1 MLTCNT
7 NVIEGRYFHD
17 LMAQPAALEATL
29 GWLAAADRWRAARQF
44 VGARSWKRIVL
55 TGMGSSHHALHVLN
69 LALIEGG
76 ATPIVMETAELIHY
90 GRALC
95 DAETLLIAVS
105 QSGGSAEI
113 LRLLEVNR
121 QAPLLAVTNTADSP
135 LARAAGLSLLTQ
147 AGPEF
152 SVSCKTFV
160 AALLALQWLA
170 GAFAGADEAA
180 TFRGL
185 AAAAPLVREYLAN
198 WRSHTAALA
207 VELKD
212 IRHLF
217 LTGRGSSLAAAGTGA
232 LIIKESARFP
242 AEGMSSAALRHG
254 PMEMLRG
261 DVLTLVFAGDNPTRD
276 LNRRLISQLRAAGWR
291 CDEIG
296 PESSTTALCIPT
308 SDSLVRPI
316 LEILPV
322 QLLTLA
328 LASRDGREAGRFE
341 YASKVTVTE

>member
-1 MLTCNT
+1 MLSSNT
-7 NVIEGRYFHD
+7 DVIEGRYFHD

-29 GWLAAADRWRAARQF
+29 DWLAGPDRWRSAREF
-44 VGARSWKRIVL
+44 VRARSWKRIVL
-55 TGMGSSHHALHVLN
+55 TGMGSSHHALHVLD
-69 LALIEGG
+69 LALIEAGM
-76 ATPIVMETAELIHY
+76 TPIVMETAELIHY
-90 GRALC
+90 GQALC
-95 DAETLLIAVS
+95 DPETLLIAVS

-152 SVSCKTFV
+152 SVSCKTYV

-170 GAFAGADEAA
+170 GAFAVDDEGE
-180 TFRGL
+180 TLRRL
-185 AAAAPLVREYLAN
+185 APAAPLAREYLAN
-198 WRSHTAALA
+198 WRSHTSALA
-207 VELKD
+207 GELQG

-217 LTGRGSSLAAAGTGA
+217 LTGRGRSLAAAGTGA

-261 DVLTLVFAGDNPTRD
+261 DILTLVFAGDEPTRE
-276 LNRRLISQLRAAGWR
+276 LNRRLIRQLRAASWR

-296 PESSTTALCIPT
+296 DESRAAALRIPACEPP
-308 SDSLVRPI
+308 VRPI

-341 YASKVTVTE
+341 YASKVTATE